1 MQCKAGADHIQSLRD
16 GRTVYID
23 GQQVDD
29 VTTHP
34 AFRNA
39 VASAAALYDYQA
51 RRRKPGTDD
60 IPPRRWHTPREPRL
74 ADAA

>member
-16 GRTVYID
+16 GRTVYLD
-23 GQQVDD
+23 GQQVDN

-39 VASAAALYDYQA
+39 VASAASLYDYQA
-51 RRRKPGTDD
+51 RPENL
-60 IPPRRWHTPREPRL
+60 PPSRARALTG
-74 ADAA
+74 